1 LFDTLNDDSYG
12 NPKITPTLRNVT
24 KTGPWTWHGWKESLS
39 AAVEDSITETLFG
52 NKPTAEDVKSVIAYM
67 ETLDHP
73 PAPKASAAAKA
84 SADRGKLLFES
95 KAGCARCHAGADYT
109 TSKTYTLDI
118 EADGSPFDRWNPPS
132 LRGVRDRS
140 PLMHAAQAP
149 DLDALLRLY
158 HKPEDLGGKALD
170 AAERADL
177 IAFLKS
183 LD

>member
-1 LFDTLNDDSYG
+1 MLQRTQIQGKPYLHQPSPLHDRLVCHIGHSPGDGRPEPVGAQFARQRVLRRLVGREKRVGRDARIVGFDRACQQC
-12 NPKITPTLRNVT
+12 P
-24 KTGPWTWHGWKESLS
+24 S
-39 AAVEDSITETLFG
+39 ARAG
-52 NKPTAEDVKSVIAYM
+52 
-67 ETLDHP
+67 
-73 PAPKASAAAKA
+73 
-84 SADRGKLLFES
+84 ADRGKKLFEA
-95 KAGCARCHAGADYT
+95 KAGCIRCHAGPDYT